1 RLWKASFVMEAMHKK
16 ARGAGK
22 ACPGW
27 IERKNPAGQAGFFHD
42 TEKNQLTLV
51 TSAAWG
57 PFCPCTTSNSTLS
70 PSASDLKPLPPIA
83 LKWTKTSGPPSRE
96 MNPNPLASLNHL
108 TVPVMRAIELI
119 LVPHR
124 AICKAATIGKRQRAH
139 LPLRRIFVR
148 VTHYHSGK
156 RTGGQV
162 LCKRPLVYAAT
173 ATLCAVRQ

>member
-1 RLWKASFVMEAMHKK
+1 MVFPDNKRKAPLETGLFLSGFL
-16 ARGAGK
+16 
-22 ACPGW
+22 
-27 IERKNPAGQAGFFHD
+27 KNC
-42 TEKNQLTLV
+42 QLTLV

-148 VTHYHSGK
+148 VTHYPSGK

-162 LCKRPLVYAAT
+162 LCKRPLVYAAP
-173 ATLCAVRQ
+173 AT